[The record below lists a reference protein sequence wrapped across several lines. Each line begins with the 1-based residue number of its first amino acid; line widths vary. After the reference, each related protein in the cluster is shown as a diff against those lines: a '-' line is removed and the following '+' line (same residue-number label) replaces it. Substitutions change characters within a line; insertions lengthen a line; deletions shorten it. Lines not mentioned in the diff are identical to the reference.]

1 MKIFNNSN
9 INKAMQIYNKKSTEK
24 LDKTKNVNGP
34 KDELELSTKAKEYQ
48 IAIKAFNKLPE
59 IREDLVNDLKSKIQQ
74 GSYNVSG
81 EEIADKIIE
90 SAMIDK
96 KI

>member
-9 INKAMQIYNKKSTEK
+9 INRAMQIYNKT
-24 LDKTKNVNGP
+24 KTKKIDNVKNIEGQ
-34 KDELELSTKAKEYQ
+34 KDELQLSVKAKEYQ
-48 IAIKAFNKLPE
+48 AAMKAFKNLPE
-59 IREDLVNDLKSKIQQ
+59 IREDLVNELKDKIRQ
-74 GSYNVSG
+74 GTYNVTG

-90 SAMIDK
+90 SAIVDK

>member
-9 INKAMQIYNKKSTEK
+9 INKAMRIYNKTATK
-24 LDKTKNVNGP
+24 KTDNVKNVEEP
-34 KDELELSTKAKEYQ
+34 KDKLQLSEKAKEFQ
-48 IAIKAFNKLPE
+48 IAMKAFKNLPE
-59 IREDLVNDLKSKIQQ
+59 IREDLVSELKDKIKQ
-74 GSYNVSG
+74 GTYDVTG

-90 SAMIDK
+90 SAIIDK

>member
-9 INKAMQIYNKKSTEK
+9 INKIIQVYGRA
-24 LDKTKNVNGP
+24 KTKKVDSVENVEVP
-34 KDELELSTKAKEYQ
+34 KDELQLSSKAKEYQ
-48 IAIKAFNKLPE
+48 IAMKAFKNLPE
-59 IREDLVNDLKSKIQQ
+59 IREDLVKELKDKIEQ
-74 GSYNVSG
+74 GTYNVTG

-90 SAMIDK
+90 SAIIDK

>member
-9 INKAMQIYNKKSTEK
+9 VNKAMQIYNKRSTEK
-24 LDKTKNVNGP
+24 LNNAKNIEGP
-34 KDELELSTKAKEYQ
+34 KDKLELSNKAKEYQ
-48 IAIKAFNKLPE
+48 IAIKAFKNLPE
-59 IREDLVNDLKSKIQQ
+59 IREDLVKDLKSKIKQ
-74 GSYNVSG
+74 GNYNVTG
-81 EEIADKIIE
+81 EQIADKIIE